1 MFHCNLFFRLS
12 ALIRIKI
19 NDEQGQA
26 IPIKPV
32 DDKGKLILST
42 PSLILPYFKDKKIMR
57 HNTNSHKLLSTKRN
71 VCLLRQTVL
80 SVFSFFP
87 LKKNYAVLLACLCPN
102 CNPSAYGLGLASRH
116 IKARRTA

>member
-32 DDKGKLILST
+32 DDKGKQILSN
-42 PSLILPYFKDKKIMR
+42 PSLILPCIINSILLVLLPHLENTMR
-57 HNTNSHKLLSTKRN
+57 KQRYLAGSKTVWRKH
-71 VCLLRQTVL
+71 CLPPLAKQPGKGIPYV
-80 SVFSFFP
+80 
-87 LKKNYAVLLACLCPN
+87 LKKL
-102 CNPSAYGLGLASRH
+102 
-116 IKARRTA
+116 